1 MNNCIQ
7 RPVGAPDMVAGLVPC
22 KAPGTAFT
30 HEKPKGKPIHKHSAS
45 SIIST
50 QDQDEFHRQGRGY
63 NLIRI
68 WVSWIRATRLDNNI
82 ALQ

>member
-7 RPVGAPDMVAGLVPC
+7 RPVPC

-68 WVSWIRATRLDNNI
+68 WVSWIRTTILDNNI